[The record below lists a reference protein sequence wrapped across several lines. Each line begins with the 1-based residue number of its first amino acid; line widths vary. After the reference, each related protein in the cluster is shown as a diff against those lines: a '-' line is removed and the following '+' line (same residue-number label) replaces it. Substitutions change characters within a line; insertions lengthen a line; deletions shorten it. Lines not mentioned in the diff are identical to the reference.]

1 MDLREITLNDKI
13 ELTKLRSESNC
24 LTALSFQSLYTW
36 QDSLG
41 LEIFLENKLCVI
53 YSIYH
58 KSYFCPLGDE
68 KEYLKFIDKLVK
80 KEKPFKIMYL
90 SREQAEQLKRIYNA
104 DIRINRD
111 LSEYVYESQSL
122 ALNQK
127 ASRNFKRKV
136 KNFIKNNN
144 YEVTR
149 ICNKDIME
157 IEYLISEHL
166 KDVSLDE
173 DFLALKRAVY
183 AYGELDLQGV
193 ILRGDSGNVAF
204 LIGYENVSDI
214 FTMAMVKSTPEWQKE
229 SVSACIFEMSRLI
242 CDKYKYV
249 DMEEDLGL
257 SGLRQMKT
265 LYEPVGMLD
274 AWEAEF
280 DFENSK

>member
-80 KEKPFKIMYL
+80 KDQPFKIMYL
-90 SREQAEQLKRIYNA
+90 SKEQAEQLKKIYNA

-204 LIGYENVSDI
+204 LIGYENISDI

-229 SVSACIFEMSRLI
+229 SVSACIFEMARLI

-280 DFENSK
+280 NFENSK